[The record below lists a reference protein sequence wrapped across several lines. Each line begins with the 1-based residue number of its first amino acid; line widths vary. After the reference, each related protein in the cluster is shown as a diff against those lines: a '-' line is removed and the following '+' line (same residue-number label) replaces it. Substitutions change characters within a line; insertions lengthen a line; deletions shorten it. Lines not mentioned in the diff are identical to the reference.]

1 MVDQNTCTL
10 QQSNSNFL
18 FCRKLQIPTKPIF
31 FCFRYLKRL
40 QNAAQVFKNW
50 MLEVPSGEPAHLH
63 DDHWGGLRNTP
74 GVGSEGLRVR
84 VDQERG
90 HVLPVPGRAVP
101 EDAEVSDRPPAGVV
115 HRVRYRV
122 LGSQS
127 FWQVSQ
133 GFFA

>member
-1 MVDQNTCTL
+1 MHITAKQLELLLLPETSNTYKTY
-10 QQSNSNFL
+10 L
-18 FCRKLQIPTKPIF
+18 FRVPL